1 MNDVSEFFERAYQ
14 SNFKSKDWWVVVSY
28 AGSSIFYFFPWFSEI
43 IYGASQMTPFGFYGW
58 MRKNFTWMG
67 IWEPEARGLGIM
79 ALILL
84 ILSIL
89 GMASVIVAIVGVIK
103 RKPPIPY
110 GIAAPV
116 VTAAMLI
123 ITLCIS
129 GEMRS
134 SYDAWEFYANL
145 WIPILSLTS
154 SIPAFAVYQLS
165 HGRTIQPTYVRT
177 GGIRPIS
184 GEYAG
189 VKFKL
194 TDGETLML
202 GRDPALCNIVFRD
215 KNISRRHCAVRYSAA
230 QDRYYV
236 MDLSKNGTF
245 LENGVRLRPQA
256 EMALERGSKIYLMNQ
271 NNMLT
276 LE

>member
-43 IYGASQMTPFGFYGW
+43 IYGVSQMTPFGFYGW

-67 IWEPEARGLGIM
+67 IWEPEARGLGTM

-129 GEMRS
+129 GKMRS

-165 HGRTIQPTYVRT
+165 YGRTIQPVYVRT

-194 TDGETLML
+194 TDGETLVL

-215 KNISRRHCAVRYSAA
+215 QNISRRHCAVRYSAA

-245 LENGVRLRPQA
+245 LENGVRLRPQT
-256 EMALERGSKIYLMNQ
+256 EIALGRGSKIYLMNQ

>member
-1 MNDVSEFFERAYQ
+1 MSDVSEFLERAYQ

-43 IYGASQMTPFGFYGW
+43 IYEVLDLTPFGFYGW
-58 MRKNFTWMG
+58 LRRHFTWMG
-67 IWEPEARGLGIM
+67 TWEPEAQGLGTM

-89 GMASVIVAIVGVIK
+89 GIASVIVAIMGVIK

-110 GIAAPV
+110 GITAPV
-116 VTAAMLI
+116 VTAIMLI
-123 ITLCIS
+123 IMLCIS
-129 GEMRS
+129 WKMRS
-134 SYDAWEFYANL
+134 FYAWEFQVY
-145 WIPILSLTS
+145 WQMPILSLS
-154 SIPAFAVYQLS
+154 LSIPAFAVYRL
-165 HGRTIQPTYVRT
+165 GYRRTIQPVYVRT
-177 GGIRPIS
+177 GRIRPIS
-184 GEYAG
+184 GDYAG
-189 VKFKL
+189 EKFKL
-194 TDGETLML
+194 TDGETLVL

-215 KNISRRHCAVRYSAA
+215 QNISRRHCAVRYSAA

-245 LENGVRLRPQA
+245 LESGVRLRPQT
-256 EMALERGSKIYLMNQ
+256 EMALERGSKIYLINQ
-271 NNMLT
+271 NNMLM